1 MATLSV
7 VMIVRNEAANLRA
20 CLDSARWADEIVI
33 VDGGSDDDTVAIANE
48 YTDKV
53 FIERD
58 WKGYGIQRQRA
69 QARASGD
76 WIFMLDADERITPEL
91 KAAISRIVMADDRSA
106 VYAVPR
112 LSFCFGR
119 FIRHSGWY
127 PDYVTRLYPR
137 DRARYDGAIV
147 HEKVQADRGMK
158 VERLRGDLLHY
169 TYRDLEHYLVK
180 SAGYAA
186 AWASA
191 RAAAG
196 RRASLAQGI
205 FHGIACFV
213 RMYLLRAGFLD
224 GRAGLLLAL
233 LSSHSTFAKYADLWV
248 RRQPA
253 PPSGSA
259 DPREGGS
266 ARDGS

>member
-1 MATLSV
+1 MAKLSI

-20 CLDSARWADEIVI
+20 CLDTARWADEIVI
-33 VDGGSDDDTVAIANE
+33 VDGGSSDDTVGIAHE
-48 YTDKV
+48 YTDRV

-58 WKGYGIQRQRA
+58 WKGYGMQRQRA
-69 QARASGD
+69 QARAGGD
-76 WIFMLDADERITPEL
+76 WILMLDADERITPEL
-91 KAAISRIVMADDRSA
+91 KAEILRSLATDDRTTI
-106 VYAVPR
+106 YAVPR

-127 PDYVTRLYPR
+127 PDYVVRLYPR
-137 DRARYDGAIV
+137 ERARYDDAIV
-147 HEKVQADRGMK
+147 HEKVNADSGMK
-158 VERLRGDLLHY
+158 VGRLKGDLLHY

-191 RAAAG
+191 RAAVG
-196 RRASLAQGI
+196 RQASLSQGV

-213 RMYLLRAGFLD
+213 RMYLLHAGFLD

-233 LSSHSTFAKYADLWV
+233 LSAHSTFAKYADLWV
-248 RRQPA
+248 RRQT
-253 PPSGSA
+253 PSA
-259 DPREGGS
+259 
-266 ARDGS
+266 